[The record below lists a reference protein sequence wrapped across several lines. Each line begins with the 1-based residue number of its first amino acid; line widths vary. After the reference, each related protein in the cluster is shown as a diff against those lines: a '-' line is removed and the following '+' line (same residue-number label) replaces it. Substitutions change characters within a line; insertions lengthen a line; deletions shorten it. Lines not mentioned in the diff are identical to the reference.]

1 MDLPKD
7 KSNYISLCPNNY
19 SHPTQPLTNEGGRE
33 PSSIWLEC
41 PAYLF
46 LPRPVNKSKKACC
59 IYERAGFR
67 CYTANSRLSH
77 QAETCF
83 MLSPEVWPGK
93 LLSQASLPRS
103 GEKKKQ
109 KSLLGSCCNKLGRG
123 AAPEK
128 LGSSSGQSRTLAA
141 LRAQSSP
148 KLAAL
153 RSFLE
158 LRTLLLP
165 SEGNREGMNNLGT
178 GRSGCHKPWN

>member
-1 MDLPKD
+1 MRGLEVLNQMDLPKD

-103 GEKKKQ
+103 GEKKKNKKASLAPVATSWVGEQ
-109 KSLLGSCCNKLGRG
+109 PQRNLAPVLGSLEPWLPSGPSLPQSLLL
-123 AAPEK
+123 
-128 LGSSSGQSRTLAA
+128 
-141 LRAQSSP
+141 
-148 KLAAL
+148 
-153 RSFLE
+153 
-158 LRTLLLP
+158 
-165 SEGNREGMNNLGT
+165 
-178 GRSGCHKPWN
+178 